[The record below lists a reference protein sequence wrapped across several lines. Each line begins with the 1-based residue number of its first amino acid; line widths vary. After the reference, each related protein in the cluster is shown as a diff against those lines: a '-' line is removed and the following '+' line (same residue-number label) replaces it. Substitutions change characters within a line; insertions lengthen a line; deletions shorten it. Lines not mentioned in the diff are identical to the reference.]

1 MKSKAIQKLP
11 IKTTNKE
18 NTDDNC
24 IDLTNGSSPTPLTSS
39 ILIPT
44 PLTQSVL
51 PVSTSQKSVLRKWHV
66 FIYFNYLKKL
76 FKNIFLI

>member
-11 IKTTNKE
+11 IKSTNKE
-18 NTDDNC
+18 NTDDYC
-24 IDLTNGSSPTPLTSS
+24 IDLTSGSSPTPPASS

-44 PLTQSVL
+44 SPKPSVL

-66 FIYFNYLKKL
+66 FIYFNYLKNL
-76 FKNIFLI
+76 FKNIF

>member
-18 NTDDNC
+18 NTDDDC
-24 IDLTNGSSPTPLTSS
+24 IDLTDGSSPIPPTS
-39 ILIPT
+39 LIPA
-44 PLTQSVL
+44 PLMQSVL

-66 FIYFNYLKKL
+66 FIYFNYLKNL